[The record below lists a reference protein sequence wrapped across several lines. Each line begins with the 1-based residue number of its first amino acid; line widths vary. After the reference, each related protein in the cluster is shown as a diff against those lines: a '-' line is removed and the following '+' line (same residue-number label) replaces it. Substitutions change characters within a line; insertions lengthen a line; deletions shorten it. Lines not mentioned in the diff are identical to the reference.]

1 MSRRKEMY
9 LVIDTETCNT
19 VEQPLP
25 YDIGYAIYDRMG
37 NIKILPKIALDE
49 VARRVV

>member
-25 YDIGYAIYDRMG
+25 YDIGFAIA
-37 NIKILPKIALDE
+37 IEWEILQKKE
-49 VARRVV
+49 VMWSQKLSLI